1 MNSKKEYGYS
11 YVATEVTNK
20 ELTFKEWDHPLVP
33 LDEAKELLRDR
44 GDDSIFQNGY
54 MDRTL
59 EDNCRVCSGSSSS
72 DEDSYE
78 SGGEILLSA

>member
-59 EDNCRVCSGSSSS
+59 EDNGSSGNSSS

-78 SGGEILLSA
+78 SGGEILLST